1 MNYYF
6 SEHILFEMEKYE
18 FKKKIGHGSFG
29 DVYLVAQRKTQ
40 TLFAMKEIQTLALN
54 KKEQTDVFRE
64 VDILSKISHP
74 NIIRYIES
82 FHHHPT
88 A

>member
-1 MNYYF
+1 M
-6 SEHILFEMEKYE
+6 MDRYE

-29 DVYLVAQRKTQ
+29 DVYLVGQRKTQ
-40 TLFAMKEIQTLALN
+40 SLYAMKEIQTLCLN
-54 KKEQTDVFRE
+54 KKEQHDVFRE
-64 VDILSKISHP
+64 VDILSKISHS

-82 FHHHPT
+82 FHHYPT

>member
-1 MNYYF
+1 MTLFPF
-6 SEHILFEMEKYE
+6 SMEKYE
-18 FKKKIGHGSFG
+18 FKKKIGQGSFG

>member
-1 MNYYF
+1 
-6 SEHILFEMEKYE
+6 MEKYE

-29 DVYLVAQRKTQ
+29 EVYLVVQRKSQ
-40 TLFAMKEIQTLALN
+40 CLYAMKEIQTLCLN
-54 KKEQTDVFRE
+54 KREQNDVFRE

-74 NIIRYIES
+74 SIIRYVES
-82 FHHHPT
+82 FNHYPT